1 MRGLRHAIKSMLCLN
16 LHKRFFVYT
25 PGKYNSFILFP
36 LPPYFS
42 VYIVRLGDREIY
54 MRNVQWVHC
63 VIRSEWALALFQPA
77 AISGNSLSGNE
88 HYSHLLFILFQIVLE
103 AIIPVYC
110 CISVSLSLSFF
121 VFVVVV
127 NFNNRDSL
135 QIVILPCILCNSAN
149 ITLIM
154 LLKLYSCSKS
164 FSNVTIDHGSPF
176 QPPGVLQK
184 TSRPATVSLW
194 NWFEWNQIN
203 ADHHFSRSRGSKTL
217 ESTKM
222 ASLHITSRGY
232 FSSTRNKRGKVS
244 DSAQAYVRASVS
256 RWSVSRVI
264 IAYYRILY

>member
-1 MRGLRHAIKSMLCLN
+1 MGTRSFPASCHFRQFTLRQWTLFTPTVHFISDSFRGNNPSILLYL
-16 LHKRFFVYT
+16 
-25 PGKYNSFILFP
+25 SF
-36 LPPYFS
+36 
-42 VYIVRLGDREIY
+42 
-54 MRNVQWVHC
+54 
-63 VIRSEWALALFQPA
+63 
-77 AISGNSLSGNE
+77 
-88 HYSHLLFILFQIVLE
+88 
-103 AIIPVYC
+103 
-110 CISVSLSLSFF
+110 SLSLFF
-121 VFVVVV
+121 VFVVVVV

-135 QIVILPCILCNSAN
+135 QIAILPCILCNSAN
-149 ITLIM
+149 ITLIT
-154 LLKLYSCSKS
+154 LFKLYSCSKS

-184 TSRPATVSLW
+184 TSWPATVSLR

-222 ASLHITSRGY
+222 ASLHITSCGY

-244 DSAQAYVRASVS
+244 DSAQAYAWASVS